1 LRPAPPSSFFPRP
14 QPCRC
19 GQRRDSIPIA
29 GGGGHGLV
37 QPIFSA
43 PSRLCRPDLLS
54 TTSSRDATLK
64 MLSITAYA
72 RAFTRSRGWP
82 KFPNEIISYD
92 DNESALHCHILT
104 LRHQVYAHSD
114 SIRYSITPFSMRE
127 VPITII
133 RRPALRLTV
142 PEVNLFLTMTDKLLS
157 AIKEKMQS
165 IIATAERIPLPT
177 DNTARTETQIII
189 HRRKGES
196 PRKRHG
202 LITIELEPEPLP

>member
-1 LRPAPPSSFFPRP
+1 VSSDDIAIAQFCAGVLLKKGWHANPWE
-14 QPCRC
+14 
-19 GQRRDSIPIA
+19 RRGA
-29 GGGGHGLV
+29 V
-37 QPIFSA
+37 YQQQTAF
-43 PSRLCRPDLLS
+43 
-54 TTSSRDATLK
+54 TTTL
-64 MLSITAYA
+64 ITAYA